1 MIAKS
6 KVMGAILVTKE
17 VLAPANTKKIKIPNI
32 CEVFDVQYIQTQEMI
47 KKLEVKFILEV

>member
-1 MIAKS
+1 LIAKS